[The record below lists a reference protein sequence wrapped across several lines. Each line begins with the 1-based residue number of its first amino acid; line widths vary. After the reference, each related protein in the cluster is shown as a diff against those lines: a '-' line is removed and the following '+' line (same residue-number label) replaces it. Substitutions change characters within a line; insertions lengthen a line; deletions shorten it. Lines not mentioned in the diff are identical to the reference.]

1 MFSSKW
7 LDLKLVIHIKILSGL
22 EFTLLDIN
30 ENNVGSFKFRNVIRK
45 FRIIKYGGAEAAVN
59 IDRTTVF

>member
-1 MFSSKW
+1 M
-7 LDLKLVIHIKILSGL
+7 KLVIHTKILSGL

-45 FRIIKYGGAEAAVN
+45 FRIVNFGGAEAAVN
-59 IDRTTVF
+59 IDRTPVF